1 MVQTWLLWAKRLF
14 ALKKS
19 SYLSYRNG
27 AENITYRIRRLSKN
41 NYDPGYCLLKVLS
54 FILEKRF
61 HDVFFIPQYGR
72 RIPVLSLLNFYMHPY
87 PVTSCDSLPFENPLM
102 LLKMVGVSAIF
113 YANIVIRWLEGTQ
126 LTSIREI
133 TQSLQIFI
141 IMFSKFVETLILFL
155 SYPT

>member
-1 MVQTWLLWAKRLF
+1 MFTESTVFYTRKAISLF
-14 ALKKS
+14 
-19 SYLSYRNG
+19 
-27 AENITYRIRRLSKN
+27 
-41 NYDPGYCLLKVLS
+41 
-54 FILEKRF
+54 
-61 HDVFFIPQYGR
+61 FFIPQYGR
-72 RIPVLSLLNFYMHPY
+72 RVPVLSLLNFNMDPY

-102 LLKMVGVSAIF
+102 LLKMVGVSEIF